1 MKKSLFYIVII
12 IAVIALSVVFS
23 KYQDY
28 QDFKVEKIEL
38 KDEVV
43 VNIEKGSSW
52 KKVASDLKKAGL
64 ITDERSFYWMIKEFK
79 WGGSLKTGEFAF
91 SGRVSPIDVA
101 NKIMSGKV
109 RLYAFT
115 IPEGYNKFDADTVF
129 RSLDWV
135 TGNDRFL
142 KICDDKKF
150 LASIGAKG
158 KRSCEGLLFPSTYS
172 FPKNTDILTI
182 MEKMSAQMKSVLAKY
197 QKELDDS
204 KMDVYELLKMASV
217 IEKETGVREEQPM
230 IASVFLNRQRI
241 GMKIQSDPTV
251 IYGMLPDNY
260 KGNIRKQDLLNDH
273 PWSTYTRYG
282 LPVTPICFPGEGA
295 IKSVLY
301 PEKTS
306 YLYFVA
312 TGKGYHYFSKNLK
325 EHNAAVEHY
334 QVKGLKTEFKY

>member
-1 MKKSLFYIVII
+1 MKKSLFYIVMII
-12 IAVIALSVVFS
+12 LVIVSSVVFS
-23 KYQDY
+23 KYEDY
-28 QDFKVEKIEL
+28 QDFKQNKIEL
-38 KDEVV
+38 KDEVT
-43 VNIEKGSSW
+43 VNIEKGSNW
-52 KKVASDLKKAGL
+52 KKVASSLKKAGV
-64 ITDERSFYWMIKEFK
+64 ITDERSFYWMIREYK

-91 SGRVSPIDVA
+91 SGSINPVDVA
-101 NKIMSGKV
+101 KIIMSGKV
-109 RLYAFT
+109 KLYTFT
-115 IPEGYNKFDADTVF
+115 IPEGYNKFDADSVF
-129 RSLDWV
+129 RKLDWV
-135 TGNDRFL
+135 VDNDKFL
-142 KICDDKKF
+142 KICSDKNF
-150 LASIGAKG
+150 LATIEAKG

-172 FPKNTDILTI
+172 FPNNTGILTI
-182 MEKMSAQMKSVLAKY
+182 MEKMAAQMKLVLAKY

-217 IEKETGVREEQPM
+217 IEKETGVKSEQPM
-230 IASVFLNRQRI
+230 IASVFLNRTRI

-295 IKSVLY
+295 IKSVLN

-312 TGKGYHYFSKNLK
+312 TGKGYHYFSKNLV
-325 EHNAAVEHY
+325 EHNAAVDYY
-334 QVKGLKTEFKY
+334 QVKGLKGEFKY